1 MSEIDRFIDQP
12 VNWLRAAGP
21 ESDVVISSRLRLARN
36 LAPFPFLS
44 RLTAEQRAVI
54 IREIEDAVK
63 RSNFLKNAFFVSSDE
78 LSKIDKQFL
87 LERHLVSRELFLEEG
102 KTAVAITP
110 DEMVCLMVIEE
121 DHLRLQVFQ
130 SGLNL
135 VEAWRIAD
143 GIDSELAKELEYA
156 FDGTLGYL
164 TACPTNVGTGLR
176 ASCML
181 HLPSL
186 VLTKQVHKVL
196 QALSKLNLAVRGLYG
211 EGTQASGN
219 FFQFSNQITLGQ
231 PEDEIISN
239 LEGVIRQV
247 ITHEREAR
255 EYLKKKRKAK
265 MEDQIWRALAALKA
279 ARIMSSSEAIQLL
292 SLVQVGIDVGVL
304 EGQVSH
310 ADLNQL
316 FLLIQPAHLQK
327 LSGKE
332 LGAAERDARRATR
345 IREYFSKVS
354 I

>member
-1 MSEIDRFIDQP
+1 MSK
-12 VNWLRAAGP
+12 N
-21 ESDVVISSRLRLARN
+21 
-36 LAPFPFLS
+36 
-44 RLTAEQRAVI
+44 
-54 IREIEDAVK
+54 
-63 RSNFLKNAFFVSSDE
+63 SNFLKRACFISSASLPE
-78 LSKIDKQFL
+78 LDRQFL
-87 LERHLVSRELFLEEG
+87 QERHLVSRELYLEEG
-102 KTAVAITP
+102 KNAVVITP
-110 DEMVCLMVIEE
+110 DEMVSLMVIEE

-135 VEAWRIAD
+135 VETWRIAD
-143 GIDSELAKELEYA
+143 EIDTELEKELDFA

-164 TACPTNVGTGLR
+164 TACPTNVGSGLR

-211 EGTQASGN
+211 EGTEASGN

-231 PEDEIISN
+231 PEEEIISN

-255 EYLKKKRKAK
+255 EYLKKKRKSK
-265 MEDQIWRALAALKA
+265 MEDQIWRALAVLKA
-279 ARIMSSSEAIQLL
+279 ARMISSSEAIQLL

-310 ADLNQL
+310 TDLNQL

-327 LSGKE
+327 MTGKV
-332 LGAAERDARRATR
+332 LGATERDARRAAR
-345 IREYFSKVS
+345 IREYFAKV
-354 I
+354 IL

>member
-1 MSEIDRFIDQP
+1 VSEIDRFVGQP
-12 VNWLRAAGP
+12 VNWLRATGP
-21 ESDVVISSRLRLARN
+21 ESDVVISSRLRMARN
-36 LAPFPFLS
+36 LANFPFLS
-44 RLTAEQRAVI
+44 RLAGEQRTAI
-54 IREIEDAVK
+54 IQEVGEAVK
-63 RSNFLKNAFFVSSDE
+63 RSNFLKNACFLSSPE
-78 LSKIDKQFL
+78 LSELDRQFL

-102 KTAVAITP
+102 KSAVAVTP
-110 DEMVCLMVIEE
+110 DEMVSLMVIEE

-130 SGLNL
+130 SGLSL
-135 VEAWRIAD
+135 VETWRIAD
-143 GIDSELAKELEYA
+143 EIDSELEKELDYA

-164 TACPTNVGTGLR
+164 TACPTNLGTGIR

-255 EYLKKKRKAK
+255 EYLKKKRKGK

-279 ARIMSSSEAIQLL
+279 ARLMSSSEAIQLL

-304 EGQVSH
+304 EGQITH
-310 ADLNQL
+310 TDLNQL

-327 LSGKE
+327 MNGKE
-332 LGAAERDARRATR
+332 LSATERDARRASR
-345 IREYFSKVS
+345 IREYFSKVVL
-354 I
+354 

>member
-1 MSEIDRFIDQP
+1 MSDVDHFLEQP
-12 VNWLRAAGP
+12 VNWLRATGP

-36 LAPFPFLS
+36 LAAYPFLP
-44 RLTAEQRAVI
+44 RLAPEQRDAI
-54 IREIEDAVK
+54 IQEVGEAVK
-63 RSNFLKNAFFVSSDE
+63 NSSFLKKACFIPSTDLPE
-78 LSKIDKQFL
+78 LDRQFL

-102 KTAVAITP
+102 KSAVAITP
-110 DEMVCLMVIEE
+110 DEMVSLMVIEE
-121 DHLRLQVFQ
+121 DHLRLQTFQ

-143 GIDSELAKELEYA
+143 EIDSQLEKELDYA
-156 FDGTLGYL
+156 FDATLGYL
-164 TACPTNVGTGLR
+164 TACPTNVGTGIR

-186 VLTKQVHKVL
+186 VLTKQVNKVL

-231 PEDEIISN
+231 PEEEIISN

-279 ARIMSSSEAIQLL
+279 ARMMSSSEATQLL

-304 EGQVSH
+304 EDQVSH
-310 ADLNQL
+310 TDLNQL

-327 LSGKE
+327 MNGKE
-332 LGAAERDARRATR
+332 LGTTERDARRAAR
-345 IREYFSKVS
+345 IREYFSKVTL
-354 I
+354 

>member
-12 VNWLRAAGP
+12 VNWLRATGP

-36 LAPFPFLS
+36 LANYPFLS
-44 RLTAEQRAVI
+44 RLAGEQRTAI
-54 IREIEDAVK
+54 IQEVGEVVK
-63 RSNFLKNAFFVSSDE
+63 RSNFLKNAYFVSSTE
-78 LSKIDKQFL
+78 LSELDRQFL

-102 KTAVAITP
+102 KSAVAITP
-110 DEMVCLMVIEE
+110 DEMVSLMMIEE

-135 VEAWRIAD
+135 VETWRIAD
-143 GIDSELAKELEYA
+143 EIDSELEKDLDYA

-164 TACPTNVGTGLR
+164 TACPTNVGTGIR

-231 PEDEIISN
+231 PEEEIISN

-255 EYLKKKRKAK
+255 EYLKKKKKSK
-265 MEDQIWRALAALKA
+265 MEDQIWRALATLKS
-279 ARIMSSSEAIQLL
+279 ARMMSSSEAIQLL

-304 EGQVSH
+304 EGQVTH
-310 ADLNQL
+310 TDLNQL

-327 LSGKE
+327 MNGEELS
-332 LGAAERDARRATR
+332 ATERDARRASR
-345 IREYFSKVS
+345 IREYFSKVVL
-354 I
+354 

>member
-1 MSEIDRFIDQP
+1 MNEIDRFIDQP
-12 VNWLRAAGP
+12 VNWLRATGP
-21 ESDVVISSRLRLARN
+21 ESDVVISSRLRMARN
-36 LAPFPFLS
+36 LAKYPFLS
-44 RLTAEQRAVI
+44 RLAGGQRIAI
-54 IREIEDAVK
+54 IQEVGEAVK
-63 RSNFLKNAFFVSSDE
+63 RSNFLKNVYFISSTE
-78 LSKIDKQFL
+78 LSELDRKFL

-102 KTAVAITP
+102 RSAVAITP
-110 DEMVCLMVIEE
+110 DEMVSLMMIEE

-135 VEAWRIAD
+135 VETWRIAD
-143 GIDSELAKELEYA
+143 EIDSELEKDLDYA

-164 TACPTNVGTGLR
+164 TACPTNVGTGIR

-231 PEDEIISN
+231 PEEEIISN

-255 EYLKKKRKAK
+255 EYLKKKRKSK
-265 MEDQIWRALAALKA
+265 MEDQIWRALATLKS
-279 ARIMSSSEAIQLL
+279 ARMMSSSEAIQLL

-304 EGQVSH
+304 EEQVTH
-310 ADLNQL
+310 TDLNQL

-327 LSGKE
+327 MSGKE
-332 LGAAERDARRATR
+332 LSATERDARRASR
-345 IREYFSKVS
+345 IREYFAKV
-354 I
+354 IL

>member
-1 MSEIDRFIDQP
+1 MSEIDRFVDQP
-12 VNWLRAAGP
+12 VNWLRATGP
-21 ESDVVISSRLRLARN
+21 ESDVVISSRLRMARN
-36 LAPFPFLS
+36 LAAYPFLS
-44 RLTAEQRAVI
+44 RIAAEQRAAVI
-54 IREIEDAVK
+54 QEVREAVQ
-63 RSNFLKNAFFVSSDE
+63 RSNFLKNAYFISSTDLSE
-78 LSKIDKQFL
+78 LDRQFL

-102 KTAVAITP
+102 KSAVAITP
-110 DEMVCLMVIEE
+110 DEMVSLMVIEE

-135 VEAWRIAD
+135 VETWRIAD
-143 GIDSELAKELEYA
+143 EIDSELEKDLDYA

-279 ARIMSSSEAIQLL
+279 ARMMSSSEAVQLL

-304 EGQVSH
+304 EGQVTH
-310 ADLNQL
+310 TDLNQL

-327 LSGKE
+327 MTGKE
-332 LGAAERDARRATR
+332 LSTTERDARRAAR
-345 IREYFSKVS
+345 IREYFSKVVL
-354 I
+354 

>member
-12 VNWLRAAGP
+12 VNWLRATGP

-36 LAPFPFLS
+36 LAAYPFLS
-44 RLTAEQRAVI
+44 RLAAAQRDAI
-54 IREIEDAVK
+54 IQEVREAVK
-63 RSNFLKNAFFVSSDE
+63 SSNFLKNAYFISSTE
-78 LSKIDKQFL
+78 LPELDRQFL

-102 KTAVAITP
+102 KSAVAITP
-110 DEMVCLMVIEE
+110 DEMVSLMVIEE

-135 VEAWRIAD
+135 VETWRIAD
-143 GIDSELAKELEYA
+143 EIDSGLEKDLDYA

-164 TACPTNVGTGLR
+164 TACPTNVGTGIR

-186 VLTKQVHKVL
+186 VLTKQVQKVL

-231 PEDEIISN
+231 PEEEIISN

-255 EYLKKKRKAK
+255 EYLKKKRKGK

-279 ARIMSSSEAIQLL
+279 ARMMSSSEAVQLL

-304 EGQVSH
+304 GGQVTH
-310 ADLNQL
+310 TDLNQL

-327 LSGKE
+327 MNGKE
-332 LGAAERDARRATR
+332 LSTTERDARRASR
-345 IREYFSKVS
+345 IREYFSKVTL
-354 I
+354 

>member
-12 VNWLRAAGP
+12 VNWLRATGP

-36 LAPFPFLS
+36 LAPYPFLS
-44 RLTAEQRAVI
+44 RLAESQRDGI
-54 IREIEDAVK
+54 IQEVRDAVK
-63 RSNFLKNAFFVSSDE
+63 NSNFLKNAYYIPSAGLVE
-78 LSKIDKQFL
+78 LDRQFL
-87 LERHLVSRELFLEEG
+87 LDRHLVSRELFLEEG
-102 KTAVAITP
+102 KSAVAITP
-110 DEMVCLMVIEE
+110 DEMVSLMVIEE

-143 GIDSELAKELEYA
+143 EIDSELEKDLDYA
-156 FDGTLGYL
+156 FDATLGYL
-164 TACPTNVGTGLR
+164 TACPTNVGTGIR

-219 FFQFSNQITLGQ
+219 FFQFSNQLTLGQ
-231 PEDEIISN
+231 PEEEIISN

-247 ITHEREAR
+247 ITHDREAR

-265 MEDQIWRALAALKA
+265 M
-279 ARIMSSSEAIQLL
+279 
-292 SLVQVGIDVGVL
+292 
-304 EGQVSH
+304 
-310 ADLNQL
+310 
-316 FLLIQPAHLQK
+316 
-327 LSGKE
+327 
-332 LGAAERDARRATR
+332 
-345 IREYFSKVS
+345 
-354 I
+354 

>member
-1 MSEIDRFIDQP
+1 MSEIDRFIGQP
-12 VNWLRAAGP
+12 VNWLRATGP
-21 ESDVVISSRLRLARN
+21 ESDVVISSRLRMARN
-36 LAPFPFLS
+36 LANFPFLS
-44 RLTAEQRAVI
+44 RLAAEQRDAI
-54 IREIEDAVK
+54 IHEVGEVVK
-63 RSNFLKNAFFVSSDE
+63 RSNFLKEAYFLSSPE
-78 LSKIDKQFL
+78 LSEIDRQFL

-102 KTAVAITP
+102 KSAVAITP
-110 DEMVCLMVIEE
+110 DETVSLMVIEE

-135 VEAWRIAD
+135 AETWRIAD
-143 GIDSELAKELEYA
+143 EIDTELEKDLDYA

-164 TACPTNVGTGLR
+164 TACPTNLGTGMR

-255 EYLKKKRKAK
+255 EYLKKKRKGK

-279 ARIMSSSEAIQLL
+279 ARLISSSEAVQLL

-304 EGQVSH
+304 EGQVTH
-310 ADLNQL
+310 TDLNQL

-327 LSGKE
+327 MNGKE
-332 LGAAERDARRATR
+332 LSATERDARRASR
-345 IREYFSKVS
+345 IREYFSKVVL
-354 I
+354 